1 MTEEIHHECGLGL
14 IRLRKPLSWYQ
25 EKYGNSRWGL
35 QKMYLLME
43 KMHNRGQ
50 DGAGLAVV
58 KMNSLPGSPFV
69 NRLRNNQT
77 DPWMSLYKEVQKS
90 WNQTLQE
97 FPTLTEDASIAM
109 NHYPWLGEVMMGHLR
124 YGTHGGNSIDYCHP
138 FIRHS
143 NWRSRTLV
151 MAGNFNLTNVEELFQ
166 RLVQMG
172 QHPPYQADTVTVMER
187 IGHFLE
193 EENERLR
200 KIIQP
205 EGTLTL
211 ESSLKISSL
220 LDLPKILERAVNRW
234 DGGYVMGGV
243 LGTGDAFVLRD
254 PNGIR
259 PGWWYQT
266 EEVVVVASERAAIAT
281 TFNCEMDAIQ
291 ELTPASILWIKADG
305 EIQETRIMEA
315 GPKTS
320 CSFERIYFS
329 RGNDPD
335 IYAERK
341 ALGKKIVPA
350 VLEALHQDLDNTV
363 FSYIPNTAEASFFGM
378 VKGLETTLAEK
389 RLKQWETDRLPV
401 TREAYLEMWQT
412 RVRVEKS
419 VIKDA
424 KLRTFITDDQQRD
437 ELVTHIYDITYGILK
452 PGKDTLVC
460 LDDSIVRGTTL
471 RNSILR
477 MLARLKPAGIVIV
490 SAAPQIRYPDCY
502 GIDMSQIGRFVA
514 FQAAVELTR
523 ERNQFE
529 TLESLYQEIVEAEK
543 QGESH
548 LENHVKKLYA
558 PFTEKELSAKIAQML
573 KPLDYEG
580 SLQVV
585 YLPLEELSKAIP
597 HHTGDWYFSGNYPT
611 PGGNRV
617 VNRAFLQFMQGDSGR
632 AY

>member
-1 MTEEIHHECGLGL
+1 
-14 IRLRKPLSWYQ
+14 
-25 EKYGNSRWGL
+25 
-35 QKMYLLME
+35 
-43 KMHNRGQ
+43 
-50 DGAGLAVV
+50 
-58 KMNSLPGSPFV
+58 
-69 NRLRNNQT
+69 
-77 DPWMSLYKEVQKS
+77 
-90 WNQTLQE
+90 
-97 FPTLTEDASIAM
+97 
-109 NHYPWLGEVMMGHLR
+109 
-124 YGTHGGNSIDYCHP
+124 
-138 FIRHS
+138 
-143 NWRSRTLV
+143 
-151 MAGNFNLTNVEELFQ
+151 
-166 RLVQMG
+166 
-172 QHPPYQADTVTVMER
+172 MER

-243 LGTGDAFVLRD
+243 LGTGDSFVLRD

-389 RLKQWETDRLPV
+389 RLKQWETDGLPV

-558 PFTEKELSAKIAQML
+558 PFTEKELSDKIAQML

>member
-97 FPTLTEDASIAM
+97 FPTLTEDAAIAM

-389 RLKQWETDRLPV
+389 RLKQWETDGLPV

-529 TLESLYQEIVEAEK
+529 TLEALYQEIVEAEK
-543 QGESH
+543 QGKSH

-558 PFTEKELSAKIAQML
+558 PFTEKELSDKIAQML

>member
-243 LGTGDAFVLRD
+243 LGTGDSFVLRD

-558 PFTEKELSAKIAQML
+558 PFTEKELSDKIAQML

>member
-1 MTEEIHHECGLGL
+1 
-14 IRLRKPLSWYQ
+14 
-25 EKYGNSRWGL
+25 
-35 QKMYLLME
+35 
-43 KMHNRGQ
+43 
-50 DGAGLAVV
+50 
-58 KMNSLPGSPFV
+58 
-69 NRLRNNQT
+69 
-77 DPWMSLYKEVQKS
+77 MSLYKEVQKS

-389 RLKQWETDRLPV
+389 RLKQWETDGLPV

-558 PFTEKELSAKIAQML
+558 PFTEKELSDKIAQML
-573 KPLDYEG
+573 KPFDYEG

>member
-1 MTEEIHHECGLGL
+1 
-14 IRLRKPLSWYQ
+14 
-25 EKYGNSRWGL
+25 
-35 QKMYLLME
+35 
-43 KMHNRGQ
+43 
-50 DGAGLAVV
+50 
-58 KMNSLPGSPFV
+58 
-69 NRLRNNQT
+69 
-77 DPWMSLYKEVQKS
+77 MSLYKEVQKS

-389 RLKQWETDRLPV
+389 RLKQWETDGLPV

-558 PFTEKELSAKIAQML
+558 PFTEKELSDKIAQML

>member
-243 LGTGDAFVLRD
+243 LGTGDSFVLRD

-389 RLKQWETDRLPV
+389 RLKQWETDGLPV

-558 PFTEKELSAKIAQML
+558 PFTEKELSDKIAQML

>member
-389 RLKQWETDRLPV
+389 RLKQWETDGLPV

-558 PFTEKELSAKIAQML
+558 PFTEKELSDKIAQML

>member
-378 VKGLETTLAEK
+378 VKGLEATLAEK
-389 RLKQWETDRLPV
+389 RLKQWETDGLPV

-452 PGKDTLVC
+452 PGKDTFVC

-558 PFTEKELSAKIAQML
+558 PFTEKELSDKIAQML

-611 PGGNRV
+611 P
-617 VNRAFLQFMQGDSGR
+617 
-632 AY
+632 

>member
-50 DGAGLAVV
+50 DGAGLAVI

-97 FPTLTEDASIAM
+97 FPTLTEDAAIAM

-138 FIRHS
+138 FVRHS

-281 TFNCEMDAIQ
+281 TFNCEMDAIH

-529 TLESLYQEIVEAEK
+529 TLEALYQEIVEAEK
-543 QGESH
+543 QGKSH

-558 PFTEKELSAKIAQML
+558 PFTEKELSDKIAQML

-597 HHTGDWYFSGNYPT
+597 HHIGDWYFSGNYPT

-617 VNRAFLQFMQGDSGR
+617 VNRAFLQFMQGNSGR

>member
-243 LGTGDAFVLRD
+243 LGTGDSFVLRD

-389 RLKQWETDRLPV
+389 RLKQWETDGLPV

-529 TLESLYQEIVEAEK
+529 TLEALYQEIVESEK

-558 PFTEKELSAKIAQML
+558 PFTEKELSDKIAQML

>member
-389 RLKQWETDRLPV
+389 RLKQWETDGLPV

-558 PFTEKELSAKIAQML
+558 PFTEKELSDKIAQML
-573 KPLDYEG
+573 KPFDYEG

>member
-97 FPTLTEDASIAM
+97 FPTLTEDAAIAM

-389 RLKQWETDRLPV
+389 RLKQWETDGLPV

-558 PFTEKELSAKIAQML
+558 PFTEKELSDKIAQML